1 MSQLEFIYKDNTII
15 IHVEP
20 EETMEKSIDKFLS
33 KCDESKDNLIF
44 LYGGNK
50 VKEEST
56 FVEQANDIDKT
67 RNKMSII
74 VVNYKEYERKINQKK
89 SRNIICPECYQN
101 IRIKID
107 EQKISL
113 YECRKGH
120 SQEYKSLE
128 EFEKTQYIDES
139 KIICDD
145 CKKQN
150 KSESYMNKF
159 YICCNCKINLCPLC
173 QNKHD
178 KSHDFI
184 DYDIKNFYCDIH
196 YDLYNLYCTDCRKD
210 ICTMCEKEH
219 SNHKLV
225 TYGSFMPDLSIARN
239 ELENMKKTR

>member
-1 MSQLEFIYKDNTII
+1 M
-15 IHVEP
+15 
-20 EETMEKSIDKFLS
+20 
-33 KCDESKDNLIF
+33 
-44 LYGGNK
+44 
-50 VKEEST
+50 
-56 FVEQANDIDKT
+56 
-67 RNKMSII
+67 
-74 VVNYKEYERKINQKK
+74 
-89 SRNIICPECYQN
+89 
-101 IRIKID
+101 
-107 EQKISL
+107 
-113 YECRKGH
+113 
-120 SQEYKSLE
+120 E

-196 YDLYNLYCTDCRKD
+196 YDLYNLYCIDCKKD

-225 TYGSFMPDLSIARN
+225 TYGSFMPDINIAKMN
-239 ELENMKKTR
+239 